1 MQDAETQ
8 REMGYVSLMGVTPAQ
23 PHLDIPGPLPV
34 HLHGAATARGPQLAG
49 EVGMGALEPSGLG
62 EPALSTAASPGFARL
77 CESSPEGPEGKCL
90 TLTSQL
96 HPRGWLWHRMGC
108 RWLSGRHPMCPTK
121 GHLGRPNPGHE
132 WLDGDLVWNASCPWG
147 PGPL

>member
-49 EVGMGALEPSGLG
+49 EAGMGALEPSGLG
-62 EPALSTAASPGFARL
+62 KPALSTAASPGFARL

-96 HPRGWLWHRMGC
+96 HPRGG
-108 RWLSGRHPMCPTK
+108 SGTAWAAGGFQAGIPRAPPKAISGGQIQGMS
-121 GHLGRPNPGHE
+121 G
-132 WLDGDLVWNASCPWG
+132 
-147 PGPL
+147 